1 VGTKGWW
8 LQVVLCLAVGGVNF
22 HFSNGIAA
30 NVFAAWLAPIF
41 LLRFSRLTRPWLG
54 SPLIGLAAGIA
65 TWFAF
70 AGVLPDGDEALVIMA
85 PAAGVMTALIYLAD
99 RLISSRLSG
108 IAATLVLPAATVTA
122 LVLGSMGAPFGTW
135 ANDAYVQYDFVWL
148 SRLASIG
155 GIWAI
160 AFLPPWFAAVANQW
174 VESGRESPLRLASGV
189 AFLAV
194 SAAILGHGAVSGLDW
209 ARSEQT
215 VMAGLVGGRIERPDY
230 RQCPAD
236 DIECRQQV
244 LDEQYNDP
252 LFEHSVAL
260 ATEGARIIAWH
271 EGAAVYQVSSER
283 ALLARAADFAAE
295 HDVYLVAGLLA
306 LPDGAADGSIE
317 NKVIIFSPDGRASR
331 PYLKARPV
339 PGEPIVRG
347 DGRPLL
353 FDTDYGWIAAI
364 ICFDADFTAPARQA
378 ARAGAELLI
387 VPSNDWA
394 AITPMHAEMTAFRAM
409 ESGLPVLRPA
419 ANGLSAVISPE
430 GTITARRN
438 SFSSRERTLLAEVQ
452 LAARPTVQR
461 YIGDLFAWLCVLMLV
476 LLAMLAFRP
485 PAPAEPARSLTA
497 SGDP

>member
-1 VGTKGWW
+1 MRTKGSR

-30 NVFAAWLAPIF
+30 NIFAAWLAPIF
-41 LLRFSRLTRPWLG
+41 LLRVSRIARPWIG

-70 AGVLPDGDEALVIMA
+70 RDVLPDGDESIVVVAS
-85 PAAGVMTALIYLAD
+85 AAGIMTALIYLCD
-99 RLISSRLSG
+99 RLISPRLSG

-122 LVLGSMGAPFGTW
+122 LWIGSMGAPFGTW
-135 ANDAYVQYDFVWL
+135 ANDAYVQYEFVWL

-160 AFLPPWFAAVANQW
+160 AFLPPWFAAVVNQW
-174 VESGRESPLRLASGV
+174 VERGFPAPLNLGSGV
-189 AFLAV
+189 AFFAV
-194 SAAILGHGAVSGLDW
+194 FAAVMGHGALGGLQG
-209 ARSEQT
+209 STSKET
-215 VMAGLVGGRIERPDY
+215 VMVGLIGGRIDRPDY
-230 RQCPAD
+230 GQCPTD
-236 DIECRQQV
+236 DIECRQRV

-252 LFEHSVAL
+252 LFAHSVSL

-271 EGAAVYQVSSER
+271 EGAAVYQIGSEP

-295 HDVYLVAGLLA
+295 HEVYLVAGLLA
-306 LPDGAADGSIE
+306 LPDGAAEGLIE
-317 NKVIIFSPDGRASR
+317 NKVIIFSPDGRESR
-331 PYLKARPV
+331 PYLKAHPV

-353 FDTDYGWIAAI
+353 FDTAHGRMAAI

-394 AITPMHAEMTAFRAM
+394 EITPMHAEMTAFRAI
-409 ESGLPVLRPA
+409 ETGVPVLRPA
-419 ANGLSAVISPE
+419 GNGLSAVITPD

-438 SFSSRERTLLAEVQ
+438 SFSSSDKTLLAELP
-452 LAARPTVQR
+452 LASWPTVQR
-461 YIGDLFAWLCVLMLV
+461 YVGDLFAWLCVSLLV
-476 LLAMLAFRP
+476 LLAALAVRP
-485 PAPAEPARSLTA
+485 RVPAEPARLETA
-497 SGDP
+497 